1 MYIFL
6 TILQLMFAYGI
17 NLLNYFTNVKLG
29 MNRWVVYQN
38 MQINK
43 IFIIGFFKYFVGII
57 VIVLAV
63 YIIKKYF
70 NLIKKSLILKFDII
84 VLFLIDVMIQRQIFL
99 YNTKTEKLNYFYILI
114 FLIIYI
120 VQIIKILIVKKN
132 EI

>member
-1 MYIFL
+1 
-6 TILQLMFAYGI
+6 MFAYGI

-132 EI
+132 ET